1 VNRSPSES
9 PKREWLAGW
18 FPARSARRRTGQA
31 AVPATESLEVR
42 LALSGVSTNTEEQT
56 GSRSAPAATPQAA
69 VGDRVNFLR
78 TFNPNANLHFF
89 TTREVEYANV
99 LKAGFNDESS
109 GRSVFAVL
117 QNVDP
122 GAAAIQRLYNPNT
135 GEHYYTLS
143 EGERDFLV
151 TKGWT
156 AEGTEGAAFG
166 STQPGTAEI
175 FHLYNT
181 ATGSHLFTTNGGER
195 NAVAALP
202 GWQTHTSLGFGFVA
216 AANAP
221 KLGLNLSSEK
231 LLSSDVNTLLE
242 RASAATSSNDAII
255 AIVDRGGHILG
266 VRVEAGVNYGNDTSK
281 LVFMVD
287 GAVAKAR
294 TGAFFGNNEAPLTSR
309 TIRNISQTTL
319 TQSEIESNPNDPNRR
334 GPGFV
339 GIVGVG
345 GHFLPGVTNVP
356 HVDLFGIE
364 HTNRDSLLMPGSDGI
379 KGTPDDV
386 NLTSRFNATYIPG
399 KEIDAPESFGRT
411 SGLLPTAQSRG
422 IATIPGGVPIY
433 KNGELVGGVG
443 VFFPGPDGYATFEQG
458 FVAGI
463 GQTNDQRLNAPK
475 VLEAEFIAA
484 ATVNLDLV
492 VGRPLPPSV
501 PRLNSVLPVPKVL
514 EQTPIEQIRI
524 DLVGINLETFGPVAG
539 IEGVNSLFDFG
550 TPLVGAGMSSTN
562 VAANALSPLFTNG
575 VQGQPVPSG
584 WLVAPKASTTDPE
597 LTAALVEQ
605 TIMRGVADAERVRAQ
620 IRLPLGTKTDMV
632 LSVADRDGVVLGL
645 FRMPD
650 ATIFSIDVAVAKARN
665 TAYYA
670 DPTSLNPVD
679 QVPGVPA
686 GTAFTNRT
694 VRYLAEPRYPSGID
708 GSQPPPFST
717 LNEVGVNPATAENLA
732 GFVSP
737 LNYTTVL
744 GFDAGRVGRNFRD
757 NSSTLDKQNGI
768 VFFPG
773 STALYVGNKL
783 IGGFGV
789 SGDGVDQDDVV
800 TVGGAKGL
808 LPPAQFAADQQFF
821 RGVRLT
827 TFKFPRNPFA

>member
-1 VNRSPSES
+1 M
-9 PKREWLAGW
+9 
-18 FPARSARRRTGQA
+18 FPAKGARRRQGRPT
-31 AVPATESLEVR
+31 VPVTEALEVR
-42 LALSGVSTNTEEQT
+42 LALSGVTTTADEES
-56 GSRSAPAATPQAA
+56 GSRSAPPATPQAA

-78 TFNPNANLHFF
+78 TFNPNASLHFF
-89 TTREVEYANV
+89 TTREPEYANV
-99 LKAGFNDESS
+99 LNAGFADESS

-122 GAAAIQRLYNPNT
+122 GALAIQRLYNPNT
-135 GEHYYTLS
+135 GEHYYTLNTF
-143 EGERDFLV
+143 ERDNLV
-151 TKGWT
+151 SLGWT
-156 AEGTEGAAFG
+156 AEGTEGAAF
-166 STQPGTAEI
+166 TTAQAGTTEI
-175 FHLYNT
+175 FHVYNA
-181 ATGSHLFTTNGGER
+181 ATGSHIFTTDAGER
-195 NAVAALP
+195 NGVAALP
-202 GWQTHTSLGFGFVA
+202 GWAVQNSLGFGFATPANPAKFGLQTPSANLTA
-216 AANAP
+216 ADV
-221 KLGLNLSSEK
+221 KQ
-231 LLSSDVNTLLE
+231 LLD
-242 RASAATSSNDAII
+242 RASSATSSTDAII
-255 AIVDRGGHILG
+255 AIVDRGGRILG
-266 VRVEAGVNYGNDTSK
+266 VRVEAGVQINSTAD
-281 LVFMVD
+281 LVFKVD

-364 HTNRDSLLMPGSDGI
+364 HTNRDSRLMPGADGV
-379 KGTPDDV
+379 KGNGDDV
-386 NLTSRFNATYIPG
+386 ALNTRFNAEFISG
-399 KEIDAPESFGRT
+399 KEIIAPESFGRI
-411 SGLLPTAQSRG
+411 LLPGPDGIEGTADDVVSPDSKLPTGQSRG

-433 KNGELVGGVG
+433 KDGVLVGGVG

-458 FVAGI
+458 FVAGV
-463 GQTNDQRLNAPK
+463 GQSDAQRLNAPK
-475 VLEAEFIAA
+475 VLEAEVIAA
-484 ATVNLDLV
+484 ATVGLV
-492 VGRPLPPSV
+492 SAPVAAPAGIGPV
-501 PRLNSVLPVPKVL
+501 PRSAFGV
-514 EQTPIEQIRI
+514 PIEKLRI
-524 DLVGINLETFGPVAG
+524 DLVGINLQVFGPTPG
-539 IEGVNSLFDFG
+539 IEGLNELNRVLAQ
-550 TPLVGAGMSSTN
+550 VGPGVSSTSGN
-562 VAANALSPLFTNG
+562 PLATGALIDTTRPG
-575 VQGQPVPSG
+575 MGVPSG
-584 WLVAPKASTTDPE
+584 WLVAPKNSTSDPE
-597 LTAALVEQ
+597 LTAALVQ
-605 TIMRGVADAERVRAQ
+605 QIVMNGVADAERVRAQ
-620 IRLPLGTKTDMV
+620 IRLPLGVKTDMV
-632 LSVADRDGVVLGL
+632 LSVADRNGEVLGL

-650 ATIFSIDVAVAKARN
+650 ATFFSIDVAVAKARN

-670 DPTSLNPVD
+670 DTTSLNPVD

-744 GFDAGRVGRNFRD
+744 GFDAARVGRNFRD

-800 TVGGAKGL
+800 TVGGARGL